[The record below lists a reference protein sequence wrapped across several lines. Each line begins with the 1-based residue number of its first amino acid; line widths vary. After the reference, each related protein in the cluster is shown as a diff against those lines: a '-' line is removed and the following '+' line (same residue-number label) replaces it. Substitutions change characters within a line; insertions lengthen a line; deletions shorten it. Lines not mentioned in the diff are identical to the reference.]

1 MSLFFNLFKWQS
13 QNYWIA
19 LVAYWPPVVKDLS
32 STDRNAPMTPKDKVR
47 LWNRLL
53 KCYNFSVAITFTTN
67 LSIANR
73 ARQVQTRPGD
83 WWESREKSLTFTS
96 ARGKKG
102 GKCFFFSSGWFRL
115 CSIKPYLWFYG
126 LHISFWTPT
135 EQHTKQWAVTQG
147 TAAGINTEACVGLP
161 SYFK

>member
-96 ARGKKG
+96 AQGKKG
-102 GKCFFFSSGWFRL
+102 GKCFFFFQVVDSGCALSNLTFDFMGFIFHFEHPLSSIL
-115 CSIKPYLWFYG
+115 NS
-126 LHISFWTPT
+126 
-135 EQHTKQWAVTQG
+135 EQWRREQQQG
-147 TAAGINTEACVGLP
+147 
-161 SYFK
+161 